1 MRVYASVCL
10 CVTQM
15 AIQYAKK
22 GVVGKGGG
30 GAVGSRGGKD
40 MS

>member
-30 GAVGSRGGKD
+30 GEEQLVAEGGRT
-40 MS
+40 